1 MNAKTQT
8 CPSFPESL
16 QGEISAREF
25 NLFLGYPD
33 IFVSN
38 ITTHFIWNA
47 QNVELNVP
55 YVTEAQ
61 VGLVFGQSKQ
71 VWLSRTFLSLRN
83 CAFLSAVG
91 MHTAPLPAAVTVPS
105 AFTFPLIFIVWPMNV
120 LDLNRIEVYKDSKI
134 HL

>member
-1 MNAKTQT
+1 MSYRNQT
-8 CPSFPESL
+8 
-16 QGEISAREF
+16 I
-25 NLFLGYPD
+25 
-33 IFVSN
+33 
-38 ITTHFIWNA
+38 
-47 QNVELNVP
+47 ELNVP

-105 AFTFPLIFIVWPMNV
+105 AFTFPLISIVWAMNV
-120 LDLNRIEVYKDSKI
+120 LDMNRKQVYKDSMI